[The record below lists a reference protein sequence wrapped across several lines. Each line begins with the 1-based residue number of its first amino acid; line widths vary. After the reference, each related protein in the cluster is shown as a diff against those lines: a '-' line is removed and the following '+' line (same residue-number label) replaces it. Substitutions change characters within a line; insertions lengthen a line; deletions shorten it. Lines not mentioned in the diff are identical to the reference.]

1 MNDDTDNGHCPKCDA
16 VKSLDAIIEYP
27 KLRLAF
33 ACGITL
39 ARDIAMIKATYFLLL
54 ILCISS
60 ATTAAPLSLYTEL
73 DHSFKKSETQK
84 VCAIPKGNGN
94 VKEIPE
100 VARLRVYSR
109 AILSGE
115 WEALLNSGRETE
127 FALTLGKNKI
137 PKILAALNEEGLL
150 SETLKLAK
158 AFNIHPMHILGPIIG
173 ENSFNGAI
181 DNTIQ
186 NSFAKMFTE
195 SDFKVMS
202 SRIKI
207 ITEDPSTNGCL
218 DLKISNYW
226 KWRCLLNKTSY
237 LANGSN
243 RDFISWFYQISNKGQ
258 GTFGLGQAQPFLLWS
273 VSDLVAEKTK
283 SLGYNYQTYELTDM
297 KKPFQ
302 IIFNNKEMLAYIA
315 AMAHVSITVYKQVAG
330 VDISQNPGL
339 STTLYNVGD
348 EYQRA
353 YLNTVRGS
361 DPQVNFM
368 GWYVNRF
375 EDAINNYLKTTPLN
389 GH

>member
-1 MNDDTDNGHCPKCDA
+1 MSK
-16 VKSLDAIIEYP
+16 
-27 KLRLAF
+27 RLHA
-33 ACGITL
+33 L
-39 ARDIAMIKATYFLLL
+39 PL
-54 ILCISS
+54 ILLTLTSLVT
-60 ATTAAPLSLYTEL
+60 TTAVAGGAPLSLYTEL
-73 DHSFKKSETQK
+73 DHNFKKSETQK
-84 VCAIPKGNGN
+84 VRMIPKGNG
-94 VKEIPE
+94 KLKTIPE
-100 VARLRVYSR
+100 VAKLRVYSR

-137 PKILAALNEEGLL
+137 PKILDALNEEGLL
-150 SETLKLAK
+150 SETLRLAK
-158 AFNIHPMHILGPIIG
+158 AFNIHPLHILGPIIG

-186 NSFAKMFTE
+186 NSFAKMFKE
-195 SDFKVMS
+195 SDFTTMS
-202 SRIKI
+202 ARMQI
-207 ITEDPSTNGCL
+207 ITKDPNTQGCL

-243 RDFISWFYQISNKGQ
+243 RDFVFWFYQISNKGQ

-273 VSDLVAEKTK
+273 VADLVAEKTK
-283 SLGYNYQTYELTDM
+283 PLGYDYKTYDVTNL

-302 IIFNNKEMLAYIA
+302 VIFNNKEMLAYIA
-315 AMAHVSITVYKQVAG
+315 AMAHTSITVYKQVAG

-339 STTLYNVGD
+339 STTLYNLGD

-353 YLNTVRGS
+353 YMNTVRGG

-368 GWYVNRF
+368 GWYVNYF
-375 EDAINNYLKTTPLN
+375 EEAITNYLKTTPLK
-389 GH
+389 

>member
-1 MNDDTDNGHCPKCDA
+1 
-16 VKSLDAIIEYP
+16 
-27 KLRLAF
+27 
-33 ACGITL
+33 
-39 ARDIAMIKATYFLLL
+39 MIKRIHALSL
-54 ILCISS
+54 ILLTFTSLVT
-60 ATTAAPLSLYTEL
+60 TTAVAGGAPLSLYTEL
-73 DHSFKKSETQK
+73 DHNFKKSETQK
-84 VCAIPKGNGN
+84 VRMIPKGNGN
-94 VKEIPE
+94 LKTIPE
-100 VARLRVYSR
+100 VAKLRVYSR

-137 PKILAALNEEGLL
+137 PKILDALNEEGLL
-150 SETLKLAK
+150 SETLRLAK
-158 AFNIHPMHILGPIIG
+158 AFNIHPLHILGPIIG

-186 NSFAKMFTE
+186 NSFAKMFNE
-195 SDFKVMS
+195 SDFTVMS
-202 SRIKI
+202 ARMKI
-207 ITEDPSTNGCL
+207 ITKDPNTQGCL

-243 RDFISWFYQISNKGQ
+243 RDFVFWFYQISNKGQ

-273 VSDLVAEKTK
+273 VADLVAEKTK
-283 SLGYNYQTYELTDM
+283 PLGYDYKTYDVTNL

-315 AMAHVSITVYKQVAG
+315 AMAHTSITVYKQVAG

-339 STTLYNVGD
+339 STTLYNLGD

-353 YLNTVRGS
+353 YMNTVRGG

-368 GWYVNRF
+368 GWYVNYF
-375 EDAINNYLKTTPLN
+375 ESAITNYLKTTPIK
-389 GH
+389 